1 LKSQFSTVD
10 VPEYPQRP
18 AAHLNKPTAIKIIG
32 RISHCD
38 TELRAGQRKAASGY
52 AGRLE
57 PVRLA
62 VDGATEETSLPLL
75 VFLTFRRG
83 L

>member
-1 LKSQFSTVD
+1 VSI
-10 VPEYPQRP
+10 PEYPQRP
-18 AAHLNKPTAIKIIG
+18 AAHLNSPTAIKING
-32 RISHCD
+32 RTSHCD
-38 TELRAGQRKAASGY
+38 TELRVGQRKAASGY

-57 PVRLA
+57 LELARPA